1 MPNQLFEMAH
11 AEMNQPADSTQPN
24 DEMSLS
30 DTNHAA
36 TLPVVETNETDR
48 TRQPVNLNL
57 RTDQRIVDDDFND
70 DDEEFRARL
79 NRDVEARI
87 RETQKHL
94 RRFFRNKPDVHA
106 VVNAILRTAPID
118 LNTIAQDIHDGFRLR
133 Q

>member
-1 MPNQLFEMAH
+1 MP
-11 AEMNQPADSTQPN
+11 
-24 DEMSLS
+24 
-30 DTNHAA
+30 DTNPTAA
-36 TLPVVETNETDR
+36 PLAVETNETDR

>member
-1 MPNQLFEMAH
+1 MP
-11 AEMNQPADSTQPN
+11 
-24 DEMSLS
+24 
-30 DTNHAA
+30 DTNPTAA
-36 TLPVVETNETDR
+36 PLAVETNGTDR
-48 TRQPVNLNL
+48 IHKSTNPNS
-57 RTDQRIVDDDFND
+57 RTDHRMVDDDSED
-70 DDEEFRARL
+70 ESEEFRARL